1 MKLYEYQAK
10 ALFERYGIPTV
21 RGEAVSSPQ
30 EASGIARRLGG
41 RVVVKAQVLVGG
53 RGKAGGV
60 KIAGSPEEAETHAA
74 KILGMEIKGI
84 TVGKVL
90 VAEAVRAEREF
101 YLALTVDRTAKKV
114 VLIASAEGGVDIEE
128 LAKTSPEK
136 IRIHAIHPIAGVDEE
151 KAQEFLNS
159 VFSDSSGLDIP
170 PGNSL
175 ADRTLPLVRSLY
187 ALLTEQ
193 DCSLVEINPLALLEG
208 GRLAALDAKVVA
220 DDSGLFKH
228 PELSALRNP
237 EEYGADEIE
246 AKRHGLSFV
255 GMDGSIGC
263 MVNGAG
269 LAMATMDLIKLFG
282 ADPANFLDV
291 GGSSNPEKVVA
302 AFGIITR
309 NPKVKAI
316 LVNIFGGITRC
327 DDVARGFV
335 QAKRGSEIKIPIVIR
350 LIGTNEKEGA
360 EILRREGIPV
370 HQDLITAVK
379 KAVALAG
386 G

>member
-10 ALFERYGIPTV
+10 ALFERYGVPTV
-21 RGEAVSSPQ
+21 RGEAASSPQ

-60 KIAGSPEEAETHAA
+60 KIAGSPGEAEAHAA

-90 VAEAVRAEREF
+90 VAEAVRVEREF

-128 LAKTSPEK
+128 LAKTNPGK

-151 KAQEFLNS
+151 KALEFLNG
-159 VFSDSSGLDIP
+159 VFAEKSGLDIS

-208 GRLAALDAKVVA
+208 GRLAALDAKIVA

-237 EEYGADEIE
+237 EEYSADEIE

-302 AFGIITR
+302 AFDIITR

-335 QAKRGSEIKIPIVIR
+335 QAKRGSKIKIPIVIR

-360 EILRREGIPV
+360 EILQREGISV